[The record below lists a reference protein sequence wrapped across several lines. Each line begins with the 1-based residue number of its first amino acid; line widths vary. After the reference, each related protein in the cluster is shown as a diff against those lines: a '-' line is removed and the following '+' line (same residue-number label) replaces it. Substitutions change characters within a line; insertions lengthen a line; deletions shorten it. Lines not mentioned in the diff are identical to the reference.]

1 MNTKT
6 SHYVITTFIALVW
19 LINGLVCK
27 VLNLVP
33 RHQEIVG
40 TVLGSTY
47 AREWTLAIGVAEI
60 GMALWFYSRWQSR
73 ISAWLTIMGVALMNI
88 IEFLRSPELLL
99 WGKLNSLF
107 ALLFIVLVYYN
118 EYILQPKD
126 NRS

>member
-27 VLNLVP
+27 VFNLVP

-47 AREWTLAIGVAEI
+47 AREWTFAIGVAEI

-126 NRS
+126 NRL

>member
-118 EYILQPKD
+118 EYILQPKA